1 MFQTGVDLVFELFA
15 VDGAAAA
22 AGAGG
27 VAGLEH
33 EVWDYAVEEDVVV
46 VAALGEGGEVFAGL
60 GGVSFGGGGVGRWE
74 ERYFGCVV
82 VVELDCD

>member
-1 MFQTGVDLVFELFA
+1 MFQAGMYLVFELFG
-15 VDGAAAA
+15 VDGTAAA

-33 EVWDYAVEEDVVV
+33 EVGDYAVEEDVVV

-60 GGVSFGGGGVGRWE
+60 WW
-74 ERYFGCVV
+74 Y
-82 VVELDCD
+82 